1 MKKYSFLYIM
11 SFLLLFAGC
20 KQDEVGRIA
29 PEGDFAVNFT
39 VPDGVITA
47 PAKVVLT
54 NRSKY
59 SEKYLWKFPKGLALT
74 KAGLTNRTT
83 SESLVPDTIY
93 YSLPGEYKVT
103 LLAWQGGKLDS
114 VTKVLNVVKM
124 RPQIVVPG
132 NIGVMRD
139 VQFSAKLFQY
149 PGQAVTYTWD
159 FGESGLTSSEASP
172 KVTFK
177 QEGIHTVKLTINDGT
192 ETLNTTV
199 EVLVMGELVKSLYF
213 TDAVTKKIYR
223 YPFKQLQTPV
233 ITSLSTALG
242 LHPLA
247 MTVYNNRIFISETG
261 LGLRFST
268 GDAAKADGKIYSV
281 DLTGGNPI
289 TVTAP
294 FDESAS
300 GYQLDPWVHTIDG
313 SGNIWWTTRNNS
325 VRVAAAAG
333 VDVAYPGTRIQL
345 TAANAGV
352 SSVATYFDGG
362 VQVVNDEVWV
372 SKTSTTGRGIWKFT
386 TAGAFKSKLSATLDN
401 YAIRNFIVDKVNS
414 KIYFVVNVPST
425 GTPAVAQGLY
435 KCNIDGTN
443 IQLVEAMPTVTSG
456 SGFSNEG
463 GDNEFVY
470 ITGLALD
477 TDPDDKTSGYLYYGY
492 RDNTDIN
499 GNGPTISGNGNNS
512 GIKRYPL
519 DGSKAP
525 SFLIK
530 GYVPYGIAIDNT
542 RR

>member
-20 KQDEVGRIA
+20 KEDEVGRIA

-39 VPDGVITA
+39 VPEGVITA
-47 PAKVVLT
+47 PAKVLLT

-59 SEKYLWKFPKGLALT
+59 SEKYLWKFPNGLALT
-74 KAGLTNRTT
+74 KAGLTERRT
-83 SESLVPDTIY
+83 SESLVPDTIF

-114 VTKVLNVVKM
+114 VTKILNVVKM
-124 RPQIVVPG
+124 QPQIVVPTG
-132 NIGVMRD
+132 IGVMRD

-149 PGQAVTYTWD
+149 PGQAVTYAWD
-159 FGESGLTSSEASP
+159 FGEAGLTSSEASP
-172 KVTFK
+172 KVTFT

-192 ETLNTTV
+192 ETLTTTV
-199 EVLVMGELVKSLYF
+199 EVMVMGELVKSLYF
-213 TDAVTKKIYR
+213 TDAITKKIYR

-233 ITSLSTALG
+233 ITPLSTILG

-247 MTVYNNRIFISETG
+247 MTVYNSRIYISETG
-261 LGLRFST
+261 VGLKFSS
-268 GDAAKADGKIYSV
+268 GEAAKADGKIYSV
-281 DLTGGNPI
+281 DLMGANPI

-294 FDESAS
+294 VDVSAS
-300 GYQLDPWVHTIDG
+300 GYQVDPWVHTIDA
-313 SGNIWWTTRNNS
+313 SGNVWWTTRNNS
-325 VRVAAAAG
+325 VRVTSAAG
-333 VDVAYPGTRIQL
+333 VEAVYPGTRIQL

-362 VQVVNDEVWV
+362 VQVVNDEVWI
-372 SKTSTTGRGIWKFT
+372 SKTGTTGRGIWKFT
-386 TAGAFKSKLSATLDN
+386 TAGAFKSKLSTTLDN
-401 YAIRNFIVDKVNS
+401 YAIRNFVVDKVNN
-414 KIYFVVNVPST
+414 KIYFVVSVPYT
-425 GTPAVAQGLY
+425 GTPAIGQGLY

-443 IQLVEAMPTVTSG
+443 IQLIDALPTVATG
-456 SGFSNEG
+456 AGFSNEG

-470 ITGLALD
+470 ITGLTLD

-492 RDNTDIN
+492 RDNMDIN
-499 GNGPTISGNGNNS
+499 GNGPTISGNGSRS

-519 DGSKAP
+519 DGSTAP
-525 SFLIK
+525 LLFIK